1 MNIREHDIDGEP
13 PSADVQAGEY
23 VLGVLDRR
31 ERRLAEV
38 RAETEP
44 AFARLVADWER
55 RLGELIAEIDPVAVP
70 AHLWPRLRT
79 RLGWSPV
86 QGAAPRGLW
95 NHLGFW
101 RGATALAAT
110 LAVAAFLFGR
120 APEPAPVAPPVVQ
133 QPPVQPQP
141 TQVDHQ
147 PTYPVTQLARDDGST
162 GWLAS
167 VDQNHGKVMM
177 MPVPAPQDTQ
187 GRVAELWLIPKGEAP
202 RSLGLISTEWA
213 DSVGIPADALGKLA
227 AGATLAIT
235 LEPPGG
241 APHGAPT
248 GPIIAKGG
256 ISL

>member
-1 MNIREHDIDGEP
+1 MTIREHEIDGEP
-13 PSADVQAGEY
+13 PSADVHAGEY
-23 VLGVLDRR
+23 VLGVLDQR
-31 ERRLAEV
+31 ERRLAEL
-38 RAETEP
+38 REQTEP
-44 AFARLVADWER
+44 AFARLVAEWER
-55 RLGELIAEIDPVAVP
+55 RLGALIAEIDPVAVP
-70 AHLWPRLRT
+70 SHLWPRLRS
-79 RLGWSPV
+79 RLGWAPV
-86 QGAAPRGLW
+86 EGAPSRGLW
-95 NHLGFW
+95 NSVGFW
-101 RGATALAAT
+101 RGAAALAAG
-110 LAVAAFLFGR
+110 LAVVAFLFGR
-120 APEPAPVAPPVVQ
+120 APESLAPPVVQ
-133 QPPVQPQP
+133 QPPAQPPVQVP
-141 TQVDHQ
+141 VDHQ

-167 VDQNHGKVMM
+167 IDQRHAKVMM
-177 MPVPAPQDTQ
+177 LPVPAPQDTQ

-213 DSVGIPADALGKLA
+213 DSVPIPTDALAKLA